1 MNSQL
6 QESSSLIKCDYCHD
20 INKYTYNFSC
30 NHNIC
35 CICLYRRIFSY
46 NLKEIQNE
54 NEIITINCK
63 CEKGK
68 LGKNF
73 DEIVQI
79 IHKKSLLDK
88 EYQNFKKKNN
98 NNIQYPKCDIH
109 SLNFKSLYC
118 VDCFENICSE
128 CLKNEIKN
136 FHIDHR
142 IIAGQKLENLI
153 KKNIKDLSL
162 TIPNKDSFVSKFDL
176 IGKKLK
182 ETTEKEFNETI
193 KLIDNFANSLF
204 QFRKE
209 YEEIYRNE
217 LTRCVKSLK
226 LIKLFYLNY
235 FYDKEVSLDSK
246 NINLLRFVNNI
257 SFEFIDLNL
266 IHNKIINSKISE
278 MQTSIDSYF
287 KENNKEKNVPNL
299 RVELIFNEVP
309 RNFKCENIIS
319 KAHNK
324 QIRALLE
331 TQDQKL
337 ISSGYDFKMKF
348 WEEKEN
354 GYELNSEIKNLCG
367 AVTCVIQIKDG
378 RILSSSASDNNI
390 KVWKE
395 NSNGIYELSNS
406 LSSHNKP
413 ISCIVEL
420 NDLRF
425 ASASIDTSVIIWF
438 GQNNEFIVQQKISDE
453 KRPILNIIS
462 LSDCRIAFT
471 TDEGIIKIWGENNN
485 NNNIVFNKFNPFTNE
500 LASNNLLKN
509 DPFNIIN
516 STGVDTTIGNNYSQ
530 PKGEKLKLDDL
541 ENEDNF
547 KKGIRNKNSYK
558 DMKKNKKKN
567 QDSNNLNNNQ
577 KKVFDKIKTT
587 KQKKIIKVKN
597 LEELKKLLKEMNEN
611 QNSTN
616 NSNSDDSSIYYII
629 EGNNNM
635 EDIKEEDE
643 SFKESKSNPLR
654 NSQILKVKGNV
665 VSDDVN
671 NNELI
676 NNLNTEN
683 INSENNNNE
692 KNYIPHKKKL
702 NRLKSQENPSK
713 NLKNKEFPIKKISVQ
728 KMNNNSKTNEKF
740 LEKV

>member
-109 SLNFKSLYC
+109 SLNIKSLYC

-142 IIAGQKLENLI
+142 IIAAQKLENLI

-162 TIPNKDSFVSKFDL
+162 TIPNKNSFMSKFDS

-287 KENNKEKNVPNL
+287 KENNKEKNIPNL

-354 GYELNSEIKNLCG
+354 GFESNSEIKNLCG

-395 NSNGIYELSNS
+395 NSNGIYELNNS

-413 ISCIVEL
+413 ISCLVEL
-420 NDLRF
+420 NDLRI
-425 ASASIDTSVIIWF
+425 ASASIDTSVIIWL

-485 NNNIVFNKFNPFTNE
+485 NNNIVFNKF
-500 LASNNLLKN
+500 SNFHYN
-509 DPFNIIN
+509 FNTFN
-516 STGVDTTIGNNYSQ
+516 
-530 PKGEKLKLDDL
+530 
-541 ENEDNF
+541 
-547 KKGIRNKNSYK
+547 
-558 DMKKNKKKN
+558 
-567 QDSNNLNNNQ
+567 
-577 KKVFDKIKTT
+577 
-587 KQKKIIKVKN
+587 
-597 LEELKKLLKEMNEN
+597 
-611 QNSTN
+611 N
-616 NSNSDDSSIYYII
+616 NSNIKEVNNINFSNNSEFKFKSFLKKHIGRVNCMCELKNHYLISGGANKGQRQDHHIIIWKPTNDNFSYSQTLRGHQSDINSII
-629 EGNNNM
+629 ELIDGR
-635 EDIKEEDE
+635 IA
-643 SFKESKSNPLR
+643 SSSKDR
-654 NSQILKVKGNV
+654 TIRIWKFTT
-665 VSDDVN
+665 
-671 NNELI
+671 
-676 NNLNTEN
+676 NLNGNSYFVEN
-683 INSENNNNE
+683 EVLSDYSHGLYCLIQLRDGRLCANSSDNAIIFWRNRSG
-692 KNYIPHKKKL
+692 NY
-702 NRLKSQENPSK
+702 
-713 NLKNKEFPIKKISVQ
+713 
-728 KMNNNSKTNEKF
+728 
-740 LEKV
+740 